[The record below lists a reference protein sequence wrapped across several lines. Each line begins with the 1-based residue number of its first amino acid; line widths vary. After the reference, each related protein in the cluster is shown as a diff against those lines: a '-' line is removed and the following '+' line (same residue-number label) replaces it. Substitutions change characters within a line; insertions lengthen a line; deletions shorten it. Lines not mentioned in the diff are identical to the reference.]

1 MDRIQMYQEMIKVH
15 GRAAT
20 AATLG
25 MTTAA
30 LDARVYELKGCG
42 MRDNTALLIQTYS
55 GTTLFAEWVAEQS
68 GGVFVELPSED
79 DTNEEA
85 IDESMLLLCEQLGD
99 LARTYRQAK
108 ADGEIDRKEK
118 ADLSHKANDIHA
130 TLKKSLRTMFKV
142 FCKQEG

>member
-30 LDARVYELKGCG
+30 LDGRVYELKGCG

-55 GTTLFAEWVAEQS
+55 GTTLYAQWVAEQS
-68 GGVFVELPSED
+68 GGVFMELPAD
-79 DTNEEA
+79 DDVCDEA
-85 IDESMLLLCEQLGD
+85 LDESLLLLCEQMGS
-99 LARTYRQAK
+99 LAKTYREAK
-108 ADGEIDRKEK
+108 KDGVIDRKER
-118 ADLSHKANDIHA
+118 ADLSHIANDIHA
-130 TLKKSLRTMFKV
+130 TVKKSMYTMFKV
-142 FCKQEG
+142 YCKQES

>member
-1 MDRIQMYQEMIKVH
+1 MYQEMIKVH

-30 LDARVYELKGCG
+30 LDGRVYELKGCG

-55 GTTLFAEWVAEQS
+55 GTTLYAQWVAEQS
-68 GGVFVELPSED
+68 GGVFMELPAD
-79 DTNEEA
+79 DDMHGEA
-85 IDESMLLLCEQLGD
+85 IDESMLLMCEQLGD
-99 LARTYRQAK
+99 LARTYRAAK
-108 ADGEIDRKEK
+108 EDGKIDRKEK
-118 ADLSHKANDIHA
+118 ADLSHIANDLHS
-130 TLKKSLRTMFKV
+130 TLKKSLFSMFKV